1 MLLFNAVQLGTLTWV
16 SVGIWGSRGTGHLF
30 LFPALNFFSASEV
43 SAWCSCR
50 ISLFFPPSR
59 KALLTLRCLI
69 QFSLSAEPQT
79 VSVCLSVHPS
89 HWVSHF
95 HTKPPLMLIAL
106 LGPLA
111 ESLSVTASSDD
122 PLPPWFISRQHHGNG
137 DKRAQL
143 VLHLCWPGNRCHQA
157 CQLWGNRPD
166 RCQQR
171 DDCSVKL
178 TFFFLSPFS
187 SSSLFISCL
196 SLLPLSF
203 LYIPASLLGEEA
215 HHRPVWGPERWTQ
228 PDFLAGS
235 PLWSHPG
242 KGFLS
247 LTHTFI
253 SYLTAIFSITH
264 TLLFQF
270 QAYKSSDCYVSRF
283 HTWLLGQFWDND
295 VGTSSSVSL
304 LFLMMM

>member
-1 MLLFNAVQLGTLTWV
+1 
-16 SVGIWGSRGTGHLF
+16 
-30 LFPALNFFSASEV
+30 
-43 SAWCSCR
+43 
-50 ISLFFPPSR
+50 
-59 KALLTLRCLI
+59 
-69 QFSLSAEPQT
+69 
-79 VSVCLSVHPS
+79 
-89 HWVSHF
+89 
-95 HTKPPLMLIAL
+95 MLIAL

-111 ESLSVTASSDD
+111 ESLCQWPPAVTTRCHPGLFQGNIMATETRGHS
-122 PLPPWFISRQHHGNG
+122 WCFISVG
-137 DKRAQL
+137 
-143 VLHLCWPGNRCHQA
+143 QA
-157 CQLWGNRPD
+157 TAVTRPVSCGAIGLTD
-166 RCQQR
+166 VNSVESTEGWLQR
-171 DDCSVKL
+171 KINS
-178 TFFFLSPFS
+178 FFFSFS
-187 SSSLFISCL
+187 LYFLLFISCL

-215 HHRPVWGPERWTQ
+215 HHRPVRGPERWTQ

-270 QAYKSSDCYVSRF
+270 QAYKSRDCYVSRF

>member
-50 ISLFFPPSR
+50 ISLFFPLSR

-111 ESLSVTASSDD
+111 ESLCQWPPAVTTRCHPGLFQGDIMATETRGHS
-122 PLPPWFISRQHHGNG
+122 WCFISVG
-137 DKRAQL
+137 
-143 VLHLCWPGNRCHQA
+143 QA
-157 CQLWGNRPD
+157 TA
-166 RCQQR
+166 
-171 DDCSVKL
+171 V
-178 TFFFLSPFS
+178 T
-187 SSSLFISCL
+187 
-196 SLLPLSF
+196 
-203 LYIPASLLGEEA
+203 
-215 HHRPVWGPERWTQ
+215 RPVSCG
-228 PDFLAGS
+228 AIG
-235 PLWSHPG
+235 
-242 KGFLS
+242 
-247 LTHTFI
+247 LTDVNRGM
-253 SYLTAIFSITH
+253 TA
-264 TLLFQF
+264 
-270 QAYKSSDCYVSRF
+270 V
-283 HTWLLGQFWDND
+283 
-295 VGTSSSVSL
+295 
-304 LFLMMM
+304 

>member
-89 HWVSHF
+89 HWVSYF
-95 HTKPPLMLIAL
+95 HTKPPLMLIAR
-106 LGPLA
+106 PA
-111 ESLSVTASSDD
+111 RWVTVSVTASSDD

-178 TFFFLSPFS
+178 TFFFSFLPFLPPPCSFPVCPCSLSPSFTS
-187 SSSLFISCL
+187 
-196 SLLPLSF
+196 LPLS
-203 LYIPASLLGEEA
+203 
-215 HHRPVWGPERWTQ
+215 
-228 PDFLAGS
+228 
-235 PLWSHPG
+235 
-242 KGFLS
+242 
-247 LTHTFI
+247 
-253 SYLTAIFSITH
+253 
-264 TLLFQF
+264 
-270 QAYKSSDCYVSRF
+270 
-283 HTWLLGQFWDND
+283 
-295 VGTSSSVSL
+295 
-304 LFLMMM
+304 